1 MQFIGVLNQNSGA
14 INVILTLLYVL
25 ATLAMVFFMFRA
37 NHLTRK
43 NIDLLTMLE
52 LERMRPQLYF
62 DLFTDNY
69 LLFARL
75 KNYGA
80 TAAFDIEIKL
90 EPKVEKKH
98 GNEKEGLKLTSMKI
112 AYLPPEK
119 ELEEFIDAFHQF
131 ALGRPDLKFRGRL
144 KYRSANS
151 GKYYDEEIYIDL
163 SVHQV
168 PFVSKKVV
176 AEELETIGNHLEK
189 LVSLVKERSMKADVT
204 K

>member
-1 MQFIGVLNQNSGA
+1 MQFIDALNQNSGA
-14 INVILTLLYVL
+14 INAILTLVYVL

-62 DLFTDNY
+62 DLFTDNF

-80 TAAFDIEIKL
+80 TAAFDIEIQL
-90 EPKVEKKH
+90 EPKIEKKH
-98 GNEKEGLKLTSMKI
+98 SNEKEGLKLTSMKI

-119 ELEEFIDAFHQF
+119 ELEEFIDSFPQF
-131 ALGRPDLKFRGRL
+131 ALGRPDLKFNGRL

-151 GKYYDEEIYIDL
+151 GKYYDEEISIDL
-163 SVHQV
+163 SIHQV
-168 PFVSKKVV
+168 PFVSKKVI
-176 AEELETIGNHLEK
+176 AEELVTIGNNLEK
-189 LVSLVKERSMKADVT
+189 LVRVVKEHSVKVNDT